1 MSNPCPFHRHHLAY
15 QHTTRPSPP
24 DAINPAHT
32 DAEKLALFNTR
43 QACLLEEQRQALDE
57 KKSEDLTAGA
67 ATYRALPQ
75 CYSPASEAPSTS
87 SATSTT
93 LFELLDRL
101 GYDGNGAHPEG
112 AAAGLLV
119 GTVFEGDLIDRGPDP
134 GVWCGWCG
142 TSSSRYAVPRQRS
155 FVVVY
160 PAVGVDGCVQLI
172 WVNCSMGV

>member
-1 MSNPCPFHRHHLAY
+1 M
-15 QHTTRPSPP
+15 
-24 DAINPAHT
+24 
-32 DAEKLALFNTR
+32 
-43 QACLLEEQRQALDE
+43 
-57 KKSEDLTAGA
+57 
-67 ATYRALPQ
+67 
-75 CYSPASEAPSTS
+75 
-87 SATSTT
+87 
-93 LFELLDRL
+93 DRL

-112 AAAGLLV
+112 AAAGLFV